1 MINMQ
6 GNECYECYR
15 CGYKTNFKSSMYN
28 HFKRKNICVAIYND
42 IDFNICKK
50 YILSGYN
57 YKQYIDIINNI
68 NNNTIINNT
77 NTIISNNTTDY
88 NNSKTHNNICKYCE
102 KSFSHNTSL
111 IRHIKSCKVKN
122 NIINKQQMEIKELK
136 DNNKTLQNDNET
148 LQNDN
153 EKLNDYIHE
162 LEKNT
167 KQLQK
172 NLLEKVKFINT
183 MENTTNTTNN
193 TNNTLNMGD
202 NNTIGNNN
210 NNVNNIIINAFDNT
224 KLDCLT
230 DDEIYECLKTMSDS
244 YIKVLE
250 KIHFNNNHPENQNV
264 YLSNLRLNTMRVF
277 NGSLWTTI
285 DKEEALIKICDNCT
299 GIFDNFIGDCEN
311 NDKYP
316 ILQTKYYKYQQQI
329 TENDEEYDKMY
340 KKVENCIYDNSK
352 VMKIKPP

>member
-1 MINMQ
+1 
-6 GNECYECYR
+6 
-15 CGYKTNFKSSMYN
+15 MYN

-50 YILSGYN
+50 YIVSGYN
-57 YKQYIDIINNI
+57 YKQYIDIINNASNDPNSVPATTQSFI
-68 NNNTIINNT
+68 NTT
-77 NTIISNNTTDY
+77 NTHNGINCEHCNRVFNRKDSLTRHLKTCKTKFSVI
-88 NNSKTHNNICKYCE
+88 NS
-102 KSFSHNTSL
+102 L
-111 IRHIKSCKVKN
+111 KN
-122 NIINKQQMEIKELK
+122 KIKELE
-136 DNNKTLQNDNET
+136 DNNKTLQNDNE
-148 LQNDN
+148 
-153 EKLNDYIHE
+153 ELNDYIHE